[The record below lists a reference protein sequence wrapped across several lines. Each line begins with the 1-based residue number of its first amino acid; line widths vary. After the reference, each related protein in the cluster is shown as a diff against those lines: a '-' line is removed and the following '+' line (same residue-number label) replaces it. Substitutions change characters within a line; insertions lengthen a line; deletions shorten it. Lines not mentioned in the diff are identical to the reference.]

1 MFFLRVKKMKQ
12 VMLLGDSIRMQY
24 QKAVGEKLA
33 DLAEVCGPEEN
44 GRWSGYTLNSLR
56 FWLPKMPVPDLVH
69 WNCGLWDMGDDYQEG
84 RHFYPPDLYE
94 ETCHR
99 ICRILRKMTDRPELQ
114 IVIAT
119 TTPTMQGDHAD
130 ILMYNDIL
138 KKVASEEHA
147 VINDLYSVVAPCKQ
161 QMIGED
167 HVHLTEAGIAATAE
181 KTAAVI
187 RQLLI

>member
-1 MFFLRVKKMKQ
+1 MMKQ
-12 VMLLGDSIRMQY
+12 VLLLGDSVRMQY
-24 QKAVGEKLA
+24 QPAVAQKLA
-33 DLAEVCGPEEN
+33 GLAHVSGPEEN

-56 FWLPKMPVPDLVH
+56 FWLPQLPAPDLVQ

-99 ICRILRKMTDRPELQ
+99 ICRILRKMTGRPELQ

>member
-1 MFFLRVKKMKQ
+1 
-12 VMLLGDSIRMQY
+12 
-24 QKAVGEKLA
+24 
-33 DLAEVCGPEEN
+33 
-44 GRWSGYTLNSLR
+44 
-56 FWLPKMPVPDLVH
+56 
-69 WNCGLWDMGDDYQEG
+69 
-84 RHFYPPDLYE
+84 
-94 ETCHR
+94 
-99 ICRILRKMTDRPELQ
+99 
-114 IVIAT
+114 VIAT

>member
-1 MFFLRVKKMKQ
+1 MKQ

-99 ICRILRKMTDRPELQ
+99 
-114 IVIAT
+114 T

-167 HVHLTEAGIAATAE
+167 HVHLTEAGIAATEE

>member
-1 MFFLRVKKMKQ
+1 MKQ

-44 GRWSGYTLNSLR
+44 GR
-56 FWLPKMPVPDLVH
+56 